1 MSIIHSNILQ
11 SIIIIL
17 GIAIIDWI
25 VNSFIIEEK
34 QNYVRLIT
42 TTIGLIFILYMSV
55 KLIINISSLGGIN

>member
-1 MSIIHSNILQ
+1 MIIHSSIFYNILM
-11 SIIIIL
+11 IL
-17 GIAIIDWI
+17 GLSIFNWI

>member
-1 MSIIHSNILQ
+1 MNIVNSSIFQNIL
-11 SIIIIL
+11 IIL

-55 KLIINISSLGGIN
+55 KLIINVLSLGV

>member
-25 VNSFIIEEK
+25 VNGIMIEEK
-34 QNYVRLIT
+34 QSYARIIIT
-42 TTIGLIFILYMSV
+42 IIGLIIILYTAS
-55 KLIINISSLGGIN
+55 KLLINIFKLL